1 MTGIPSPD
9 LMADDDVGLKTDG
22 LGDARDGAPH
32 PAPEAPSANCAGRVL
47 LIEDDPVLND
57 ALKDCLTEAGYS
69 VVAARD
75 GPEGVKAVLAGDFSV
90 ILCDMMMPGL
100 SGDMFYRAVERARP
114 HLCSRFV
121 FMTGHRCDAKIN
133 DFIRSVHAHGLRKPF
148 HLDDL
153 LCTVRLI
160 DMCGQFAE
168 TTDFVSVAPARSV
181 PVTSSVARVQEDP
194 TPPRGAHTATVQAI
208 PPPSAAAEAAAL
220 LRKNETPAPE
230 PRQASG
236 WSFLRACRVLLTF
249 AMLAAIPVSWYF
261 VLVQRTES
269 STAQLS
275 AIEWQWESISKLL
288 QEGGL
293 ARRGLEELAG
303 VPDRIAIERNSP
315 KWTSALWAVASAVG
329 EGIELR
335 GVELRGANDLAGG
348 CTFQIDG
355 VSTGK
360 APRAVAEHLREDIET
375 KLTQHFDGS
384 LVTARFA
391 RLDVEPE
398 SDATATDRRT
408 AAFSIIV
415 GASFDAQ
422 HRTRTNKGP

>member
-1 MTGIPSPD
+1 MACIPSPD
-9 LMADDDVGLKTDG
+9 PMSADDAGLPPAGRD
-22 LGDARDGAPH
+22 DAREGIPH
-32 PAPEAPSANCAGRVL
+32 AAGVESSATCKGRVL
-47 LIEDDPVLND
+47 LIEDDSVLND

-114 HLCSRFV
+114 HLCNRFV
-121 FMTGHRCDAKIN
+121 FMTGHRCDAKV
-133 DFIRSVHAHGLRKPF
+133 DEFIRSVHAHGFRKPF

-153 LCTVRLI
+153 LCTIRLI

-181 PVTSSVARVQEDP
+181 PVRSSVARVQENP
-194 TPPRGAHTATVQAI
+194 TPPRPAHTATVQ
-208 PPPSAAAEAAAL
+208 EAAL
-220 LRKNETPAPE
+220 LLKNETPAPE

-249 AMLAAIPVSWYF
+249 VMLAAIPVSWYF
-261 VLVQRTES
+261 MLVQRTES
-269 STAQLS
+269 STAELS
-275 AIEWQWESISKLL
+275 AIEWQWEGISRLL

-293 ARRGLEELAG
+293 ARRGLEELAR

-329 EGIELR
+329 EGIELG

-348 CTFQIDG
+348 CTFRIDG
-355 VSTGK
+355 VSTGS
-360 APRAVAEHLREDIET
+360 APRAVAEQLRKDIEA
-375 KLTQHFDGS
+375 KLTRHFDGS
-384 LVTARFA
+384 QVTARFA

-422 HRTRTNKGP
+422 HRPRTEKEP